1 MTNRVGGYGLT
12 HNLTLSGNG
21 RSIVLD
27 IDVNVVSVESLYVE
41 GGGRNV
47 LRLQHKKRTGH
58 VLQFGDGSTLSHLF

>member
-27 IDVNVVSVESLYVE
+27 VVSGESLYVE